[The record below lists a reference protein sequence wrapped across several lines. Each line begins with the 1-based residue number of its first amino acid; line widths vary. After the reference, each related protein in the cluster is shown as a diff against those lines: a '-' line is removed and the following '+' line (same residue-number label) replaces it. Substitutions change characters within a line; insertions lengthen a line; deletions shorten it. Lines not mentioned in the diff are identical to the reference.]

1 MYLKTLS
8 SSAVDLSKET
18 KNLLNVVM
26 NCAVTIIWIYQARVK
41 KIRQGDKIL
50 DFVSHFIHTMLWS
63 KRCSEV
69 ILRSSPFVFFV
80 CFLSQW
86 HVFLLFFQTRLRT
99 QHVVQQS
106 PPSFLQHIF
115 QQVCIERKPL
125 RYFQVTN
132 HLADWLISHL
142 IG

>member
-1 MYLKTLS
+1 MWLNVMS
-8 SSAVDLSKET
+8 SKIVAELNNVCVDLR
-18 KNLLNVVM
+18 LNIGVM
-26 NCAVTIIWIYQARVK
+26 
-41 KIRQGDKIL
+41 
-50 DFVSHFIHTMLWS
+50 
-63 KRCSEV
+63 
-69 ILRSSPFVFFV
+69 LRSSPFVFFV